1 MPHYVLDFC
10 LLKRWKKDPVVE
22 IVGIPSAL
30 SSRVPFCY
38 DGLMRT
44 LCVTLGLALTMPI
57 FSEVQP
63 ANAQDRIT
71 DQVAVTVVRNQ
82 VFAITPREGLARIGL
97 SAGEEVLAVEARGI
111 NALVHT
117 SIRLLGFSADVQRW
131 VEQRTD
137 IFESFLERRVTSRF
151 ILVRTNKRLYGF
163 QSPLGRWKVE
173 EVGPREE
180 TRDVLVGEHVA
191 VVVTERRALAFSAFT
206 GGFFAQD
213 LQPDEAVIESTVND
227 NIVVLSTPSRRLI
240 FRSQLAVWAELR

>member
-1 MPHYVLDFC
+1 MSRLIVTGGFTLLLPLLSGVL
-10 LLKRWKKDPVVE
+10 
-22 IVGIPSAL
+22 L
-30 SSRVPFCY
+30 S
-38 DGLMRT
+38 
-44 LCVTLGLALTMPI
+44 
-57 FSEVQP
+57 
-63 ANAQDRIT
+63 NAQDRIT

-82 VFAITPREGLARIGL
+82 VFAITPREGLVRIGL
-97 SAGEEVLAVEARGI
+97 SAGEEVLAVEARGL

-117 SIRLLGFSADVQRW
+117 SNRLLGFSAEVQRW

-151 ILVRTNKRLYGF
+151 ILVRTTKRLYGF
-163 QSPLGRWKVE
+163 QGPLGRWKVE

-191 VVVTERRALAFSAFT
+191 VVVTERRALAFSPFT
-206 GGFFAQD
+206 GGFFSQD

-227 NIVVLSTPSRRLI
+227 NIVVLSTPSRRLV